1 MLHMLPSSADSNSA
15 SETSSE
21 RSLDYSGSM
30 ARGYGS
36 NIVEGVAG
44 LCSSFE
50 AGSEGRESN
59 KRSALAEMHIS
70 TKLSGIDIV
79 PSSET

>member
-1 MLHMLPSSADSNSA
+1 
-15 SETSSE
+15 
-21 RSLDYSGSM
+21 M

-44 LCSSFE
+44 LCSSFK